1 MAIRLLGELEAKL
14 RKSEEKVGTL
24 EAELRRLRQECEH
37 GAILPKE
44 LGENQRLKA
53 KLAELHKKMKEEIEA
68 QNEARTA
75 ELKIARGAKSIRWE
89 RQEQEAVEELARVES
104 QLAQA

>member
-24 EAELRRLRQECEH
+24 EAELRRLRQGCEH

-75 ELKIARGAKSIRWE
+75 ELKNL
-89 RQEQEAVEELARVES
+89 QEELRAYGGNGKSGRLWRS
-104 QLAQA
+104 